1 MARISTRD
9 GIVGT
14 PPPTITPATTPP
26 DAPVFGLPWVPD
38 IDFAVKDPALIE
50 QEVIADYEAAFLAL
64 TNIAKSLAPGDPVRL
79 HLLVVCDWL
88 SQQRVIIDFTGKNN
102 LLKYAVGSYLDNL
115 AALLGERTL
124 RLAAAPAI
132 TTLRFTLSA
141 ALATTATIPAGTQC
155 QAPNA
160 VVFQTDVAGV
170 IPAGGL
176 TCDVSATALVAGAIG
191 SGFTAGQV
199 NSVINWNQPF
209 GISVSNTTTTS
220 GGSDAETDDQ
230 YRYRI
235 WLAIESFSTCG
246 PHDAYEFW
254 ALSAHPDII
263 QCVVYSAPDI
273 AGEVWLYPLL
283 TGGIIPGTDILTL
296 VENSC
301 SAATR
306 RPVTD
311 FVTAKAATQ
320 HIYTLVMAWYIDP
333 VNEVLLD
340 TITAN
345 VNAAVTGWILWQ
357 RSAIGRDI
365 ICDELIKRCLEAGA
379 SRVDITTPSALFTDL
394 AYDELAVHDPLIAP
408 VVSYGGL
415 SSPSPDIARK

>member
-1 MARISTRD
+1 MPT
-9 GIVGT
+9 VGT
-14 PPPTITPATTPP
+14 PPPPAVTAATEPAPP
-26 DAPVFGLPWVPD
+26 IFGLPFVPD
-38 IDFAVKDPALIE
+38 IDFAVKDPAIIV
-50 QEVIADYEAAFLAL
+50 QEVIADYEAQFLAL
-64 TNIAKSLAPGDPVRL
+64 TNIAKALAPGDPVRL

-88 SQQRVIIDFTGKNN
+88 SQQRVVIDFTGKNN

-124 RLAAAPAI
+124 RLQAQPAI
-132 TTLRFTLSA
+132 TTLRFTVA
-141 ALATTATIPAGTQC
+141 ASLASTVTVPLGTQC

-160 VVFQTDVAGV
+160 VVFQTTAVGIITAGS
-170 IPAGGL
+170 L
-176 TCDVSATALVAGAIG
+176 SCDVPATAIVPGAVG
-191 SGFTAGQV
+191 SGFTPGQV

-209 GISVSNTTTTS
+209 GISVANTTTTS

-235 WLAIESFSTCG
+235 WLAVESFSTCG

-254 ALSAHPDII
+254 ALSASPAII
-263 QCVVYSAPDI
+263 QCVVYSAPEI

-283 TGGIIPGTDILTL
+283 VNGVIPGTDILAL
-296 VENSC
+296 VEASC
-301 SAATR
+301 SPATR
-306 RPVTD
+306 RPVSD

-320 HIYTLVMAWYIDP
+320 HIYTLAMSWFIDP

-340 TITAN
+340 SITAN

-379 SRVDITTPSALFTDL
+379 SRVDITQPAALFTDL
-394 AYDELAVHDPLIAP
+394 AYNELAVHDLLIAP
-408 VVSYGGL
+408 IVNYGGL
-415 SSPSPDIARK
+415 SSPDPALARK